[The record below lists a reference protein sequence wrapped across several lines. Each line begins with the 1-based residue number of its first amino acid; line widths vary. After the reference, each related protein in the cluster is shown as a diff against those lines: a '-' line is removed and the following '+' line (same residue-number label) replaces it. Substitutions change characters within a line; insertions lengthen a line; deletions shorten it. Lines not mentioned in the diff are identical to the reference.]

1 MRKTSFNHITACLAF
16 ILMSVTALAR
26 PVRMFDA
33 EQLSSNLVTSICQ
46 DGMGYLWIG
55 TEYGLNKFDGVYVT
69 QYYSDDTRPE
79 TLDDDIIRH
88 VMAGRDGS
96 VWVITNLGVQR
107 YNALADSFESVSF
120 GSGGTANVNDLLQTP
135 EGKVLLLHA
144 QEGVFEL
151 DGMKA
156 LPMDDV
162 NRHLAAECDNMYY
175 DSKGR
180 LWIAYKDRGLLM
192 IDTHTMEPRL
202 FDMGVF
208 GVSRVADIVEDV
220 SGRLVVATYTS
231 LQQFNENTLDFETV
245 VSFPRNQITCL
256 FSSRSGKMLVGTSGS
271 GIWEAD
277 FGNASLQPFILAG
290 AEDIDLS
297 SAKVYT
303 CAEDREG
310 NCWLGCYQKGV
321 VGISVKETAF
331 SFLPLKRIQ
340 GNNGAMLRYV
350 FSDRRGR
357 TCVCQER
364 GGVKVIDNEG
374 QALAQW
380 MGGYTV
386 MTLKEDADGIFWAG
400 TYRDGLFRIDPDTG
414 HEKWVE
420 QSGRR
425 RISSITWDKEGN
437 IYAAVF
443 GEGLSSYSPD
453 GFDERPLG
461 GGSLA
466 LTNPYLNT
474 IFTDSDGLVWIGHYY
489 GIDVYDPSTDSLL
502 DLGVPEALRPA
513 VVYQIGQSPYDGS
526 VWVGSNKGF
535 FQYHTQ
541 GEEKG
546 RWRRFTTSE
555 GLPNNIVNSFAICPD
570 GTIWAGTYRGL
581 AQIDT
586 IGRFTRYYRG
596 DGLQEWSYLR
606 GVSAISPDGE
616 VFLGNQNGIT
626 HFLPGTI
633 HRDSF
638 KEGITL
644 TAMRLGDS
652 FVNASSLSGGK
663 SIITGA
669 LEKAEE
675 ITVSYQDNTF
685 SLRFSPMDFR
695 DPQSIHYEFRFADEA
710 RDQWYQTESGR
721 SEIFFSHLSPGRHA
735 LIVRAYDNGVY
746 SPEKQILI
754 NVRPPWYR
762 TWWAYICYILLILG
776 IIALWQL
783 NYRSRKQAETNEDK
797 IKFFVDISHELRSPL
812 TLIKSPLS
820 QLLASDHDAQTTR
833 ALRNMER
840 NTNRLLALTNQI
852 LSLRKMEKGQMTL
865 HYAETALADFV
876 SDICHDYEFQA
887 EKRKVTLNFTDEA
900 SGLKVWIDRDN
911 FDKVVTNLINNAIK
925 YTGENGVIDVTVREG
940 ADCRSAELLVSDN
953 GPGIEEAQLKRIFD
967 RFYQTSARPAAG
979 QMSYGIGLNLTQKI
993 VALHGG
999 SISAHN
1005 RADVQGSVFAV
1016 RLPLGSGHLP
1026 QDQLV
1031 GEEYFGVQAAPSR
1044 SLPVTDVAAPRKAR
1058 KKTTYRIAVVDDDD
1072 EIRSFL
1078 ETELGETY
1086 HVFSYPDG
1094 QKALEGIVEN
1104 VPDLVVS
1111 DVMMPA
1117 TDGVELLKRLKS
1129 STVTSHIP
1137 VILLTTKT
1145 EHESRIKGLEEGA
1158 DAYVDKPFNL
1168 EELETRISGLIAN
1181 RVRMKGK
1188 FSGVQEQQDTV
1199 RQIQLKGNDASLME
1213 KIMKAVNERLDDSEF
1228 NVEAL
1233 ADTVG
1238 LSRVQLHRRVKEIT
1252 GITVGEFI
1260 RNIRLQQAARL
1271 LEEGD
1276 TTVSQVTY
1284 AVGFANPT
1292 HFSSAFKKHFGV
1304 TPSEYLSKHQNKR
1317 S

>member
-1 MRKTSFNHITACLAF
+1 MRKTSFNHIIACYAL
-16 ILMSVTALAR
+16 ILMSLTALAR
-26 PVRMFDA
+26 PVRLFDA

-46 DGMGYLWIG
+46 DGMGYLWVG
-55 TEYGLNKFDGVYVT
+55 TEYGLNKFDGVYFT
-69 QYYSDDTRPE
+69 QYYSDDTKPGSL
-79 TLDDDIIRH
+79 LDDIVRQVVTDRE
-88 VMAGRDGS
+88 GN
-96 VWVITNLGVQR
+96 VWVITNLGLQR
-107 YNALADSFESVSF
+107 YNQLSDSFETITF
-120 GSGGTANVNDLLQTP
+120 HGDGRANVNDILQTAD
-135 EGKVLLLHA
+135 GHILVLHA
-144 QEGVFEL
+144 QEGVFEV
-151 DGMKA
+151 DGVQA
-156 LPMDDV
+156 APLENV
-162 NRHLAAECDNMYY
+162 NRHITQEGDNMYL
-175 DSKGR
+175 DSRGR
-180 LWIAYKDRGLLM
+180 LWIGYRERGLLM
-192 IDTHTMEPRL
+192 VDTGTWESRL
-202 FDMGVF
+202 FSEGDFAG
-208 GVSRVADIVEDV
+208 SRTADITEDTD
-220 SGRLVVATYTS
+220 GALLAATYTS
-231 LQQFNENTLDFETV
+231 ILRFNEAAGSFETV
-245 VSFPRNQITCL
+245 LSFPRNQITRL
-256 FSSRSGKMLVGTSGS
+256 FPSASGALLIGTSGS
-271 GIWEAD
+271 GLWEAD
-277 FGNASLQPFILAG
+277 LESHTVKGVQYEG
-290 AEDIDLS
+290 AEGWDFA
-297 SAKVYT
+297 SAKVFS
-303 CAEDREG
+303 CMEDRDG
-310 NCWLGCYQKGV
+310 NRWVGCYQKGLLGV
-321 VGISVKETAF
+321 PGEDSPF
-331 SFLPLKRIQ
+331 HFLPLERVQ
-340 GNNGAMLRYV
+340 GNNGSVLRFV
-350 FSDRRGR
+350 FCDSRDYAYI
-357 TCVCQER
+357 CQEK
-364 GGVKVIDNEG
+364 GGITRIDREG
-374 QALAQW
+374 RAISHW
-380 MGGYTV
+380 MGNRTV
-386 MTLKEDADGIFWAG
+386 MTLREDAEGIFWAG
-400 TYRDGLFRIDPDTG
+400 TYREGLFRIDPDTG

-420 QSGRR
+420 QSGRG
-425 RISSITWDKEGN
+425 RISSITWDREGN
-437 IYAAVF
+437 LYAAVF
-443 GEGLSSYSPD
+443 GEGLFSYSP
-453 GFDERPLG
+453 GSMAQRPLG
-461 GGSLA
+461 GDGLS

-474 IFTDSDGLVWIGHYY
+474 LFTSADGLIWIGHYY
-489 GIDVYDPSTDSLL
+489 GIDVYDPASDTLTDLTIP
-502 DLGVPEALRPA
+502 DALRPA
-513 VVYQIGQSPYDGS
+513 IVYQIGQSPYDGS

-546 RWRRFTTSE
+546 RWRRFTTGE

-586 IGRFTRYYRG
+586 TGRFTRYYRG

-652 FVNASSLSGGK
+652 FVNASSLSGSR

-669 LEKAEE
+669 LENTEE

-695 DPQSIHYEFRFADEA
+695 DPQSMHYEFRFADEP

-721 SEIFFSHLSPGRHA
+721 SEIFFSHLSPGRHT
-735 LIVRAYDNGVY
+735 LVVRAYDNGAY
-746 SPEKQILI
+746 SPEKQLLI
-754 NVRPPWYR
+754 KVRPPWYR

-783 NYRSRKQAETNEDK
+783 NYRSRKQAEANEDK

-820 QLLASDHDAQTTR
+820 QLLSEPHDDRTTR

-840 NTNRLLALTNQI
+840 NTNRLLTLSNQI
-852 LSLRKMEKGQMTL
+852 LSIRKMEKGQMTL
-865 HYAETALADFV
+865 HYAKTPLADFV
-876 SDICHDYEFQA
+876 EDICHDYDYQA
-887 EKRKVTLNFTDEA
+887 QRRQVSLNFVNKA
-900 SGLKVWIDRDN
+900 PQMQVWIDRDN

-925 YTGENGVIDVTVREG
+925 YTGENGHIDVLVEETTDQHHARLSVR
-940 ADCRSAELLVSDN
+940 DD
-953 GPGIEEAQLKRIFD
+953 GPGIEEAQLQKIFQ
-967 RFYQTSARPAAG
+967 RFYQTSARPVAG

-999 SISAHN
+999 TVSAHN
-1005 RADVQGSVFAV
+1005 RTDGHGSVFTV
-1016 RLPLGSGHLP
+1016 LLPLGCSHLMA
-1026 QDQLV
+1026 DQLV
-1031 GEEYFGVQAAPSR
+1031 EDSYFGGVPDAGPT
-1044 SLPVTDVAAPRKAR
+1044 LPVTDANGPRKAR
-1058 KKTTYRIAVVDDDD
+1058 KKTSYSIAIVDDDD

-1078 ETELGETY
+1078 ETELGESY
-1086 HVFSYPDG
+1086 RILAYPDG
-1094 QKALEGIVEN
+1094 QKALEGIVDN

-1111 DVMMPA
+1111 DVLMPVM
-1117 TDGVELLKRLKS
+1117 DGVELLKRLKS
-1129 STVTSHIP
+1129 STATSHIP

-1145 EHESRIKGLEEGA
+1145 EHESRIRGLQQGA

-1168 EELETRISGLIAN
+1168 EELETRIAGLIAN
-1181 RVRMKGK
+1181 RARMKGK
-1188 FSGVQEQQDTV
+1188 FSGAQEQRDVV
-1199 RQIQLKGNDASLME
+1199 RQVELKGNDASLME